1 MRTTETEWSTDSKR
15 LSSDFFKP
23 NRQEDFIMST
33 SHQTQVELGTTN
45 RTIRGLIGAGA
56 LVAIFSVP
64 GLTAG
69 WLFTLALVN
78 AYASMTAIL
87 GFDFVGATITVISSQ
102 HQREGEV
109 VEMPRRRSEEQEYK
123 KAA

>member
-1 MRTTETEWSTDSKR
+1 
-15 LSSDFFKP
+15 
-23 NRQEDFIMST
+23 MST
-33 SHQTQVELGTTN
+33 SHQTQVELGSVN
-45 RTIRGLIGAGA
+45 RAIRGLIGAGA
-56 LVAIFSVP
+56 LLAIVSVP

-78 AYASMTAIL
+78 AYSSMTAIL
-87 GFDFVGATITVISSQ
+87 GIDFVGATITVISSQ
-102 HQREGEV
+102 RQRQGEV